1 MDFFKIFRKKSSNK
15 LLENGLN
22 RMKLEEFNEYLKHL
36 DPVKKEV
43 ANNWKVGIGLQAV
56 DGLHVSEFLLD
67 IAKRN
72 IDGEITIDEA
82 IALIEAHYKDR

>member
-1 MDFFKIFRKKSSNK
+1 
-15 LLENGLN
+15 
-22 RMKLEEFNEYLKHL
+22 MKLEEFNEYLKHL

-82 IALIEAHYKDR
+82 IALIEAHYKDRCFKSF

>member
-1 MDFFKIFRKKSSNK
+1 
-15 LLENGLN
+15 
-22 RMKLEEFNEYLKHL
+22 MKLEEFNEYLKHL

-67 IAKRN
+67 IAYIVIQAKYVAYILLLTN
-72 IDGEITIDEA
+72 SVIYILTTI
-82 IALIEAHYKDR
+82 K

>member
-1 MDFFKIFRKKSSNK
+1 
-15 LLENGLN
+15 
-22 RMKLEEFNEYLKHL
+22 MKLEEFNEYLKHL

-82 IALIEAHYKDR
+82 ITLIEAHYKDR

>member
-1 MDFFKIFRKKSSNK
+1 
-15 LLENGLN
+15 
-22 RMKLEEFNEYLKHL
+22 MKLEEFNEYLKHL

-82 IALIEAHYKDR
+82 IALIEAHYNDS

>member
-1 MDFFKIFRKKSSNK
+1 
-15 LLENGLN
+15 
-22 RMKLEEFNEYLKHL
+22 MKLEEFNEYLKHL

-82 IALIEAHYKDR
+82 LALIEAHYKDR

>member
-1 MDFFKIFRKKSSNK
+1 
-15 LLENGLN
+15 
-22 RMKLEEFNEYLKHL
+22 MKLEEFNEYLKHL

-82 IALIEAHYKDR
+82 IALIEAYYKDR

>member
-1 MDFFKIFRKKSSNK
+1 
-15 LLENGLN
+15 
-22 RMKLEEFNEYLKHL
+22 MKLEEYNEYLKHL

>member
-1 MDFFKIFRKKSSNK
+1 
-15 LLENGLN
+15 
-22 RMKLEEFNEYLKHL
+22 MKLEEFNEYLKHL